1 MLDKNVFNTEKSDY
15 GKGGSLFLG
24 QEPGLFDTVNKRF
37 PKIWDLYKHMKQLDW
52 DENEFNFMTCN
63 EEFKTRPASV
73 SKRMTAS
80 LAWQWETDSVAAR
93 MLLPV
98 AAPFISAPELQAA
111 WSRVTDN
118 EIIHAATYSEIV
130 RGSFDDPKAVLAD
143 VLGVTQAL
151 QRLDSVSE
159 IFAEVYKVSHELAL
173 GMREKGEA
181 STYDAAVLF
190 TSAMFVMER
199 IQFMASFAVTF
210 AIGQSGAFMPIA
222 KAVQKICQDEYE
234 VHVQLCREV
243 LRNELGLACGKESWS
258 RIRPRVVKMIRD
270 VIRSEFEW
278 VDYLESLDD
287 EPLVGVTFK
296 QLKDWVLFSALD
308 VCNELG
314 IEASEVLPPGWHFPK
329 KTPMPFMD
337 KWIDISKIQPAPQE
351 QDNGQYKVNLLQRE
365 SEGVVFE
372 VDF

>member
-52 DENEFNFMTCN
+52 DENEFNFTTCN
-63 EEFKTRPASV
+63 DEFKTRPRSV
-73 SKRMTAS
+73 TKRMIAT
-80 LAWQWETDSVAAR
+80 LAWQWEQDSVAAR
-93 MLLPV
+93 MILPV
-98 AAPFISAPELQAA
+98 AAPFITAPELQAA

-118 EIIHAATYSEIV
+118 EVIHAATYSEIV
-130 RGSFDDPKAVLAD
+130 RYSFDDPKQVLD
-143 VLGVTQAL
+143 EVLGVKEAL
-151 QRLDSVSE
+151 SRLESVSE
-159 IFAEVYKVSHELAL
+159 LFAEVFKVSHELAL
-173 GMREKGEA
+173 GMRQKGE
-181 STYDAAVLF
+181 SETYDAAMMF
-190 TSAMFVMER
+190 AAAMFVMER

-210 AIGQSGAFMPIA
+210 AIGQSGMFMPIA

-234 VHVQLCREV
+234 VHVQLNRAV
-243 LRNELGLACGKESWS
+243 LRNELGLDCGRDSWK
-258 RIRPRVVKMIRD
+258 RIRHRIVKLIRD
-270 VIRSEFEW
+270 VIVSEFTW

-287 EPLVGVTFK
+287 EPLVGLTSK
-296 QLKDWVLFSALD
+296 HLKDWVLYSALD
-308 VCNELG
+308 VCTELG

-329 KTPMPFMD
+329 KTPLPFMD

-351 QDNGQYKVNLLQRE
+351 QDNGQYKMNILARE
-365 SEGVVFE
+365 SEGVQFT